1 MYVCLCN
8 RLTDR
13 QLLSHAQAA
22 GCSVEALYQ
31 LLGVK
36 PKCGKCLPL
45 AREMLEANLALY
57 DRSAAVVAD

>member
-13 QLLSHAQAA
+13 QILSHSQ
-22 GCSVEALYQ
+22 GSTCSVEALYQ
-31 LLGVK
+31 SLGVK

-45 AREMLEANLALY
+45 AREILEASIGTY
-57 DRSAAVVAD
+57 DHTAVAAD